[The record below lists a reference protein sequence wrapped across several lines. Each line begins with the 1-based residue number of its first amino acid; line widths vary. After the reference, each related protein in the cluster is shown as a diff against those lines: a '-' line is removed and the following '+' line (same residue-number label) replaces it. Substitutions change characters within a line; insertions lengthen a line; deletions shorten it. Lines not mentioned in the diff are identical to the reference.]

1 VGGPWI
7 VSTISFLLILLFMP
21 NHYNFIFN
29 TNLGLSYFEKEFLLF
44 GFLSSLLILGTINS
58 NSPIKFIMESKPFI
72 FIGKISFS
80 AYLCHIIILEVI
92 IKINFFNQS
101 IKFFIFFVLTFIVSY
116 ILFHYIEMP
125 LSKIRLR

>member
-1 VGGPWI
+1 
-7 VSTISFLLILLFMP
+7 MP